1 MAVQTIVVGDEAELS
16 AALRAASGETII
28 KLKAGIY
35 DRFTIDNINP
45 TATVTITSFDLAN
58 KTEIDTLFVKNSSNL
73 IFQDL
78 YFHHFEPRQIVTG
91 PQVRVSNSH
100 DIKFI
105 RDEFAGNVDS
115 VNTNDASGIQ
125 VSDSTRISI
134 LDNNFHDLMFASFA
148 LRSNYLV
155 IAGNEVS
162 KVREGMDFSDVD
174 YVSIDRNQFSDFVP
188 LTTGIRPDHPDGI
201 QFWTSGST
209 GSTNVAITNNAF
221 LFSDGLPIQGIFIR
235 SEQGDVARHSDFL
248 IANNVYHGQSR
259 HGITVYDAD
268 NVRITE
274 NTVVSAPK
282 TGTAIFYD
290 PAINTENT
298 RNVEIDHNVTTMLLS
313 SGGDIGRNVHDNIDV
328 WDSKQKLGITQ
339 AELFGSAPTADALPD
354 DFLVEAGSLADRIDA
369 GFDHVDRIGN
379 WASDT
384 SVWVDKYHAMLDT
397 AGSTYHIA

>member
-1 MAVQTIVVGDEAELS
+1 MAVQTIVVGGEAALL
-16 AALRAASGETII
+16 AALRTASGETII

-35 DRFTIDNINP
+35 DKFTIDNINP
-45 TATVTITSFDLAN
+45 TATVTITSFDVAN

-73 IFQDL
+73 VFQDL
-78 YFHHFEPRQIVTG
+78 YFHHFEPKNIVTG

-125 VSDSTRISI
+125 VSDSARISI
-134 LDNNFHDLMFASFA
+134 LDNNFHDLRFASLS
-148 LRSNYLV
+148 LRSDHLV

-174 YVSIDRNQFSDFVP
+174 YVTIDRNQFSDFVP
-188 LTTGIRPDHPDGI
+188 VTTGLYPDHPDGI
-201 QFWTSGST
+201 QFWTNGST
-209 GSTNVAITNNAF
+209 GSTNVAITNNSF
-221 LFSDGLPIQGIFIR
+221 LFNDGLPIQGIFIR
-235 SEQGDVARHSDFL
+235 SEQGDAARHSDFL

-259 HGITVYDAD
+259 HGITVYDTD

-274 NTVVSAPK
+274 NTVVTAPK
-282 TGTAIFYD
+282 TGTAPFYD

-298 RNVEIDHNVTTMLLS
+298 RNAEIDHNVTTMLLS
-313 SGGDIGRNVHDNIDV
+313 SGRDVGRNVHHNIDV
-328 WDSKQKLGITQ
+328 WDGKQKLGITQ
-339 AELFGSAPTADALPD
+339 AELFGSAPTANALLD
-354 DFLVEAGSLADRIDA
+354 NFLVKAGSLADQIDA
-369 GFDHVDRIGN
+369 GYDRVDHIGN
-379 WASDT
+379 WASNT
-384 SVWVDKYHAMLDT
+384 SVWIDKYQAMLDT